1 MDERLEKVGVLKR
14 LQCVWQMLLLKF
26 AHKHGAMW
34 NFVTNVVQSP
44 DDESTS
50 DEDFASAFALV
61 DATNRLDLASHAK
74 CLFLA

>member
-1 MDERLEKVGVLKR
+1 
-14 LQCVWQMLLLKF
+14 
-26 AHKHGAMW
+26 MW